1 VIEIRWHGRGG
12 QGAKTVA
19 QLLAA
24 AALRGGLWAQAF
36 PEYGP
41 ERSGAPVKAF
51 TRLDRKEIRLH
62 CGIYQPDLVVV
73 LDPNLIEAKEAGV
86 LEGLKRQSTL
96 LVNSPK
102 SSESLRDQIKFLG
115 RIVAVDATR
124 LAREA
129 GTRFAN
135 VVLLG
140 ALAALLSSQISLVH
154 IKEELAITMS
164 DRPKALEANLAAVR
178 AGFHAIR
185 EASAAEA
192 EVPLC

>member
-1 VIEIRWHGRGG
+1 MLEIRWHGRGG

-24 AALRGGLWAQAF
+24 AALRRGLWAQAF

-51 TRLDRKEIRLH
+51 TRIDSKEIRLH
-62 CGIYQPDLVVV
+62 CGVYQPDLVVV
-73 LDPNLIEAKEAGV
+73 LDPTLLASKEVGV
-86 LEGLKRQSTL
+86 VEGLKRRGML
-96 LVNSPK
+96 LVNST
-102 SSESLRDQIKFLG
+102 ESAERLREQTGFTGEL
-115 RIVAVDATR
+115 VALDATA

-140 ALAALLSSQISLVH
+140 ALAALLPQIALAALE
-154 IKEELAITMS
+154 EELRSLMS
-164 DRPKALEANLAAVR
+164 DSPKALEANLAALR
-178 AGFHAIR
+178 AGFHLVTCAR
-185 EASAAEA
+185 SPLEEATR
-192 EVPLC
+192 C

>member
-1 VIEIRWHGRGG
+1 M
-12 QGAKTVA
+12 
-19 QLLAA
+19 AA

-62 CGIYQPDLVVV
+62 CGVYQPDLVVV
-73 LDPNLIEAKEAGV
+73 LDPTLLTAKEAGV
-86 LEGLKRQSTL
+86 FDGLKRQSTL

-102 SSESLRDQIKFLG
+102 SPEELHAQIKFPG
-115 RIVAVDATR
+115 RIVALDATQ

-140 ALAALLSSQISLVH
+140 ALAALLPSQIALSHLE
-154 IKEELAITMS
+154 EELKTTLG
-164 DRPKALEANLAAVR
+164 DKPKALESNLAALR
-178 AGFHAIR
+178 AGFSVVQR
-185 EASAAEA
+185 TSEKET
-192 EVPLC
+192 EVLVC

>member
-1 VIEIRWHGRGG
+1 MIEIRWHGRGG

-41 ERSGAPVKAF
+41 ERSGAPVRAF
-51 TRLDRKEIRLH
+51 TRLDRREIRLH
-62 CGIYQPDLVVV
+62 CGVYQPDIVVV
-73 LDPNLIEAKEAGV
+73 LDPTLLDSKEVGV
-86 LEGLKRQSTL
+86 LEGLKRHGVL
-96 LVNSPK
+96 VVNSPK
-102 SSESLRDQIKFLG
+102 SSEELREQIKFSG
-115 RIVAVDATR
+115 RIVALDANR

-140 ALAALLSSQISLVH
+140 ALAALLPEEISLSDVE
-154 IKEELAITMS
+154 EELQLTMR
-164 DRPKALEANLAAVR
+164 DKPKALEANLAALR
-178 AGFHAIR
+178 AGFYALR
-185 EASAAEA
+185 RQQEP
-192 EVPLC
+192 EVLVC

>member
-1 VIEIRWHGRGG
+1 MIEIRWHGRGG

-41 ERSGAPVKAF
+41 ERSGAPVRAF
-51 TRLDRKEIRLH
+51 TRIDRKEIRLH
-62 CGIYQPDLVVV
+62 CGVYQPDLVIV
-73 LDPNLIEAKEAGV
+73 LDPKLLEAKEVGV
-86 LEGLKRQSTL
+86 LEGLKRHSIL
-96 LVNSPK
+96 VVNSPK
-102 SSESLRDQIKFLG
+102 SSSELREQIKFSG

-140 ALAALLSSQISLVH
+140 ALAALLPAQIALSAL
-154 IKEELAITMS
+154 EQELKTTLS
-164 DRPKALEANLAAVR
+164 DKPKALEANLAALR
-178 AGFHAIR
+178 AGFEAIQQTD
-185 EASAAEA
+185 AE
-192 EVPLC
+192 EVEVSLC